1 MGVKNLYD
9 STKTL
14 RYGRRNEHEV
24 AVGMMVWHSSFHY
37 KKTEQASSVNSGAQ
51 VTIDVL
57 VISPYPFLPEP

>member
-14 RYGRRNEHEV
+14 RYGRGNERGAV
-24 AVGMMVWHSSFHY
+24 VGMMVWHSSSHY
-37 KKTEQASSVNSGAQ
+37 KKTEWASSVNSGAQ

>member
-14 RYGRRNEHEV
+14 RYGRGNECGTT
-24 AVGMMVWHSSFHY
+24 VGMMVWHSSSHY
-37 KKTEQASSVNSGAQ
+37 KNIERASVNSGAQ

>member
-14 RYGRRNEHEV
+14 RYGRRNEHGP
-24 AVGMMVWHSSFHY
+24 AVGMMVWHSLSHY
-37 KKTEQASSVNSGAQ
+37 KKTERASSVNSGAQ

-57 VISPYPFLPEP
+57 VISPYPSFPEP

>member
-14 RYGRRNEHEV
+14 RYGRGNERGT
-24 AVGMMVWHSSFHY
+24 AVGMMVWHSSSHY
-37 KKTEQASSVNSGAQ
+37 KKTERASSVNSGAQ

-57 VISPYPFLPEP
+57 VIFPYPFLPEP

>member
-14 RYGRRNEHEV
+14 RYGRGNERGAV
-24 AVGMMVWHSSFHY
+24 VGMMVWHSSSHY
-37 KKTEQASSVNSGAQ
+37 RKTERASSVNSGAP

-57 VISPYPFLPEP
+57 VILPYPFLPVP

>member
-14 RYGRRNEHEV
+14 RYGRINEHGA
-24 AVGMMVWHSSFHY
+24 AVGMMVWHSSSHY
-37 KKTEQASSVNSGAQ
+37 KKTELASSVNSGAQ

-57 VISPYPFLPEP
+57 VTSRYPSFPEP

>member
-14 RYGRRNEHEV
+14 RYGRGNERET
-24 AVGMMVWHSSFHY
+24 AVGMIVWHSSSHY
-37 KKTEQASSVNSGAQ
+37 KKTERASSVNSGAY

-57 VISPYPFLPEP
+57 VISPYPLFPEP

>member
-14 RYGRRNEHEV
+14 RYGRRNERWA
-24 AVGMMVWHSSFHY
+24 AVGMIVWHSSSHY
-37 KKTEQASSVNSGAQ
+37 KKTERAPSVNSGAQ

-57 VISPYPFLPEP
+57 VISLYPLLPEP